1 MDLIVDSDIYTPCV
15 DNNGTYI
22 DKVPS
27 FNNIKNGLRCPCGTR
42 KDKTYDCS
50 SYFSTHIKSQ
60 THKRWLLD
68 INANKK
74 NFYTENVVLK
84 ETIHNQKL
92 IIARLQKEIIIKSN
106 AIDCLTEQWVLKNN
120 LHVADVVEDLII
132 FD

>member
-15 DNNGTYI
+15 DNNGNYI